1 MPAGVVA
8 GRHQGL
14 GGRRSRRRREWKMAS
29 GAKEA
34 AGTLVQYV
42 VMRKDLT
49 RELGWPLGSLV
60 AQACHATVA
69 ATWLHRE
76 DDDTKEY
83 CAEGNLEHMHKVVL
97 EVKGHTQLVNLS
109 KKLED
114 AGVHHKLWVEQ
125 PENFP
130 TCLATKPY
138 PKEDIQAHFRKLN
151 LCK

>member
-1 MPAGVVA
+1 MGSRVARGRDVV
-8 GRHQGL
+8 
-14 GGRRSRRRREWKMAS
+14 GGRKRRTRMDWRMAS

-34 AGTLVQYV
+34 ASNLVQYV
-42 VMRKDLT
+42 VMRKDLSK
-49 RELGWPLGSLV
+49 ELGWPMGSLV

-76 DDDTKEY
+76 DEHTKQY
-83 CAEGNLEHMHKVVL
+83 CAEGNLAHMHKVVL
-97 EVKGHTQLVNLS
+97 EVKGQTQLVNLS

-114 AGVHHKLWVEQ
+114 AGIRHKLWVEQ